1 MSKKKVLAFDIGAS
15 NGRAILGTY
24 EGKEI
29 ELEVIH
35 KFSNGAEKAGEDQ
48 FWDILKLLREV
59 KTGLKKAGEREDKID
74 SIAIDTWAVDYG
86 LLDNNNSLMSNP
98 YFYRDSRTD
107 NLVEEV
113 TGILSREEIYEK
125 TGIQFMQINTLYQL
139 YADKKLRPW
148 ILENADSM
156 LFIPDLLNFF
166 LTGKKY
172 NEYTNVSTSQM
183 FNPVKEEWVESIFE
197 HLDIPVNIV
206 NDLIYPGEKIGELTP
221 DIKNECA
228 LEGDIP
234 VMAVGSHDTASA
246 VAATPFQNREK
257 SIYISTG
264 TWCLLGME
272 LDEPFINKE
281 SSQENF
287 TNELGVEK
295 RVRFLKNICGLW
307 LIQES
312 KKSWEKQGLELSYD
326 DIEEAAEKAGPAE
339 FKIDPND
346 DKFLN
351 PEDMPKAIREYCR
364 ETGQNIPRNYGEMAR
379 GIYESLAE
387 SYDKLIN
394 KLENMLEVNIET
406 INMVGGG
413 IRDELLC
420 QFTATATGRKVI
432 TGPVEATAMGNI
444 LVQLMAL
451 GEIENLD
458 KGREVI
464 KNSVSLKNYYPVK

>member
-1 MSKKKVLAFDIGAS
+1 IGAS
-15 NGRAILGTY
+15 NGRAILGKY
-24 EGKEI
+24 DGEKI
-29 ELEVIH
+29 DLEVIH
-35 KFSNGAEKAGEDQ
+35 KFPNGAETAGKDQ
-48 FWDILKLLREV
+48 FWDILRLLKEV
-59 KTGLKKAGEREDKID
+59 KTGLRKAVKTEE
-74 SIAIDTWAVDYG
+74 SIASIGIDTWAVDYG
-86 LLDNNNSLMSNP
+86 LLDEKDTLMSNP
-98 YFYRDSRTD
+98 YFYRDKRTN
-107 NLVEEV
+107 NLVKEV
-113 TGILSREEIYEK
+113 TDILSRDKVYQK

-139 YADKKLRPW
+139 YADKKYRPW
-148 ILENADSM
+148 ILDNAESM

-183 FNPVKEEWVESIFE
+183 YNPVQEKWVDSFFEE
-197 HLDIPVNIV
+197 LDIPQNIV
-206 NDLIYPGEKIGELTP
+206 NELTYPGNKIGNLTS
-221 DIKNECA
+221 DIKMECG
-228 LEGDIP
+228 LDYNIP

-246 VAATPFQNREK
+246 VAATPFQDRNK

-272 LDEPFINKE
+272 LDKPFINSE
-281 SSQENF
+281 SLKENF

-307 LIQES
+307 LIQET
-312 KKSWEKQGLELSYD
+312 KKSWERQGMKLTYD
-326 DIEEAAEKAGPAE
+326 EIEEAAEKAGPAK

-351 PEDMPKAIREYCR
+351 PEDMPQAIREYCR
-364 ETGQNIPRNYGEMAR
+364 ETGQNVPEDYGELAR

-387 SYDKLIN
+387 SYNKLIDKL
-394 KLENMLEVNIET
+394 EQMLEVNIEV

-413 IRDELLC
+413 IKDELLC
-420 QFTATATGRKVI
+420 QFTANATGRKVI

-451 GEIENLD
+451 GEVENL
-458 KGREVI
+458 KQGREVI
-464 KNSVSLKNYYPVK
+464 KNSISLNKYFPVK